1 MKESHLF
8 YAPQLSQTLQL
19 PEEEAAHA
27 VRVLRR
33 KEGDDLW
40 ITDGAGHFFDCTVSA
55 VGTGRHPQCFVTIE
69 NEYAWQQHWVSDIHL
84 AAAPTKNTDRL
95 EWLAEKA
102 TEIGFNGLHFLDCA
116 NSERRVLKTERVEKI
131 VVSAAKQSH
140 KGHFPQISTLEK
152 FKTFIAKPFE
162 GNKYIAHC
170 YAQTDIDGTTEKPFL
185 YDVVEKG
192 KPSLVLIGPEG
203 DFSVEEVRLA
213 ASYGFQSISLGE
225 SRLRTETAALVAVQ
239 LMNLKQSH

>member
-69 NEYAWQQHWVSDIHL
+69 NEYAWQQHWASDIHL
-84 AAAPTKNTDRL
+84 AVAPTKNSDRI

-116 NSERRVLKTERVEKI
+116 NSERRVLKTERVEK
-131 VVSAAKQSH
+131 
-140 KGHFPQISTLEK
+140 
-152 FKTFIAKPFE
+152 FKTFIAQPFE

-213 ASYGFQSISLGE
+213 ASHGFQSISLGE